1 MADFTRE
8 EVLEIAHK
16 LENSD
21 LEGLDLSN
29 AYLRETNL
37 TGSDLNRADLIATNL
52 SRAYLH
58 GAEYNKNTKFPDDFD
73 PEEAGMVLEE

>member
-37 TGSDLNRADLIATNL
+37 TGSDL
-52 SRAYLH
+52 SRAKYDP
-58 GAEYNKNTKFPDDFD
+58 ATRFPEGFD
-73 PEEAGMVLEE
+73 PEARDMELLK